1 MFKYVYNLLTVICLL
16 LFSSVTALSA
26 APYYI
31 TTDNLKYAGID
42 LDWRQIP
49 TFTTMDTVYLYSQ
62 PDKNSQIYYH
72 VPPNEQ
78 LQLEDT
84 RAYLYLYDS
93 NIKMPE
99 NPPSSYLIST
109 NMPKKGD
116 SVNLIYNNPQDDI
129 SIVYYN
135 GYFMTFP
142 ALQNKFQRNAEIW
155 LYLQNDKF
163 SGWAQLNENN
173 LRPLLTA
180 NFNDTINPHTRFY
193 EKYFSDSD
201 VWYWIYSGSYN
212 TFELNKE
219 HISYNSQND
228 TAEIYIQN
236 TPYSSRQIIYSH
248 YIISFKNNTMTKT
261 DYVISTQISYRDIFS
276 NHPEKEDLDKY
287 FDKTSTTTFT
297 PEPNSIDAKIME
309 TTAEIVDRN
318 GKLKALSLR
327 QNN

>member
-1 MFKYVYNLLTVICLL
+1 
-16 LFSSVTALSA
+16 
-26 APYYI
+26 
-31 TTDNLKYAGID
+31 
-42 LDWRQIP
+42 
-49 TFTTMDTVYLYSQ
+49 
-62 PDKNSQIYYH
+62 
-72 VPPNEQ
+72 
-78 LQLEDT
+78 
-84 RAYLYLYDS
+84 
-93 NIKMPE
+93 
-99 NPPSSYLIST
+99 
-109 NMPKKGD
+109 MPKKGD

-180 NFNDTINPHTRFY
+180 NFNDTINPRTRFY

-201 VWYWIYSGSYN
+201 VWYWIYSDSYN

-276 NHPEKEDLDKY
+276 NHPEKKDLDKY